1 MSGHLGVPYCA
12 MSVCFAVFQADVD
25 KWKSLGK
32 SSERTLP
39 GLMNVLQS
47 ESRPEAAQPEVC
59 AAYQCWLPQTAA
71 MHCVEM
77 LCIAC
82 QGQNAVTCD
91 ASICREL
98 LFAAQVYIAL
108 PLAA

>member
-1 MSGHLGVPYCA
+1 
-12 MSVCFAVFQADVD
+12 MSVCLALFQADVD
-25 KWKSLGK
+25 KWRSLGK

-59 AAYQCWLPQTAA
+59 VAHQCWLPQSTAV
-71 MHCVEM
+71 H
-77 LCIAC
+77 CIARP
-82 QGQNAVTCD
+82 NAMKCG
-91 ASICREL
+91 ASFCIEL
-98 LFAAQVYIAL
+98 LSATQVYMAL

>member
-1 MSGHLGVPYCA
+1 
-12 MSVCFAVFQADVD
+12 MSVRFALFQAYFD

-59 AAYQCWLPQTAA
+59 AAHQCWLP
-71 MHCVEM
+71 
-77 LCIAC
+77 
-82 QGQNAVTCD
+82 
-91 ASICREL
+91 
-98 LFAAQVYIAL
+98 
-108 PLAA
+108 